1 MDNQQETSENI
12 QSALSEEAPQTPAS
26 EEAVNYYDQ
35 YIRLAADFE
44 NFRKRYAQ
52 EREALLKYGSEHAM
66 HELIPVLDN
75 LERAMGSLSETS
87 DAKILFQSLRL
98 MSSQLQESLGN
109 IGLKKLNAV
118 GETFDVSLHEAVSQQ
133 ETSEHPEGTIITE
146 VQSGYLLKDR
156 LIRPSR
162 VIVAAAP
169 PAVQETEKTN
179 PFMPDVSA
187 T

>member
-1 MDNQQETSENI
+1 MDNQQDTSENT
-12 QSALSEEAPQTPAS
+12 QSTLGEDVSQTPARD
-26 EEAVNYYDQ
+26 EAVNYYDQ
-35 YIRLAADFE
+35 YIRMAADFE

-98 MSSQLQESLGN
+98 MSSQLQDCLSN

-118 GETFDVSLHEAVSQQ
+118 GEAFDVSLHEAVSQQ

-162 VIVAAAP
+162 VIVAATP
-169 PAVQETEKTN
+169 SKPDKTN
-179 PFMPDVSA
+179 PFMPDVTA
-187 T
+187 TS